1 MWRVRTSPCNAFEET
16 RLNSQRTRVPRATAR
31 PRTQSS
37 GAGAGSGS
45 QGGDAVARGRPSS
58 RHAEARSWL
67 CDGEDRPP
75 GDRGRG
81 GGQAG
86 SRRRCLSPAFAVPAH
101 APRGAG
107 EQARAAQSQSGA
119 GGRHPMDGS
128 PRWGVSPRAWG
139 RCPPQEP
146 PAQARQGGHS
156 HVASRDLPTP
166 SLSTTKGKVT
176 SQGRGC
182 RHHPNQVIKETSP
195 VT

>member
-1 MWRVRTSPCNAFEET
+1 MLLRRHDSTHSARGSPEPRPDPA
-16 RLNSQRTRVPRATAR
+16 RRAVGRVPAAAPKAATPWPAGGPAHATRRREVGCATAR
-31 PRTQSS
+31 TGLRETR
-37 GAGAGSGS
+37 GEG
-45 QGGDAVARGRPSS
+45 QG
-58 RHAEARSWL
+58 L
-67 CDGEDRPP
+67 
-75 GDRGRG
+75 G
-81 GGQAG
+81 GPAG
-86 SRRRCLSPAFAVPAH
+86 SRPRCLSPAFAVPAH
-101 APRGAG
+101 APRRAG
-107 EQARAAQSQSGA
+107 EQARTAQSQSGA

-128 PRWGVSPRAWG
+128 PGWGVSPRAWG